1 MRRVLLPPP
10 MHESISTNRSSRF
23 ELRVSLWIY
32 TLALVICCACAA
44 TVGVLADRVFVS
56 HLGGKPL
63 PELTSLLLA
72 GGWWFIVGSAPW
84 ILAAAWLTLTNA
96 ISVSRCVVF
105 AATVTL
111 AIVCLFG
118 FLFIALLLP
127 FMPVLGPISRL

>member
-1 MRRVLLPPP
+1 
-10 MHESISTNRSSRF
+10 MHESISTSRSSRL

-32 TLALVICCACAA
+32 TLALVICCASIAEVS
-44 TVGVLADRVFVS
+44 TLSDRVFAS

-84 ILAAAWLTLTNA
+84 ILAAVWLTLADTL
-96 ISVSRCVVF
+96 SVSRCLVF
-105 AATVTL
+105 AATATL

-118 FLFIALLLP
+118 GLFIALLLP
-127 FMPVLGPISRL
+127 FMPVLGPISHL